1 MAISRMQQP
10 QQIQSG
16 IGSLQDPRQKYFL
29 GKLVKKA
36 TRAVKKI
43 TKSPLGKMAL
53 IGGGLYGLNRFG
65 LGSGAFGKGF
75 LGKEGLLGGL
85 QSKTGFLGNVGNMF
99 RKGGDENEGFSMG
112 RMLAGGLGATALAA
126 PFLMGGGDD
135 EDEGPVETMDPAYQT
150 QRARNYYSGAG
161 DAGAGLD
168 FMPQKKYVMQNFYA
182 ADGGRAGYANGQ
194 LVTPSGDGL
203 RPGYA
208 GDGNFMDGILAAFG
222 KGMGDKI
229 PKMKKDSELSE
240 EEINK
245 IKLAVYATLDK
256 PGGGESEDQSNFG
269 FASRYIDNLGD
280 GLEQF
285 TRPDLGRYIN
295 DFNTKSGI
303 FAEQK
308 AYGGRAGYANGMLVD
323 EDDEEEYI
331 RSGAGMSRRQQKT
344 FLNMGGG
351 AGEAQAEQ
359 MLMMEYVKYKNKGGN
374 LSFEQ
379 FVKAVMQAQQQPE
392 GAGMEQPEAVAMAAN
407 GGRIGYAGGQLVS
420 PSGDGSRPGY
430 AGPLDFFKNLKSGF
444 DQIVS
449 GETSAFLGG
458 DQEKINEFLTQKG
471 YGIDLEPEIIE
482 MIINMNKEGVDTSTI
497 SSITGA
503 DEGSVSNVINMLN
516 MNIEQ
521 KADGGMAG
529 MSVPGYGTPVGTN
542 KFGYPSGGVR
552 VNAAEG
558 GIMATDEASEMIDM
572 GGMEKDYRNEGGFV
586 AMGGKERADD
596 VPARLSKNEFVFTAD
611 AVRNAGGGD
620 IDKGAEVM
628 ENLMSN
634 LEQGGEISEESQG
647 LEGAQAMYDQQQ
659 MLQSRVV

>member
-1 MAISRMQQP
+1 MAISRMQEP

-36 TRAVKKI
+36 GRAVKKVV
-43 TKSPLGKMAL
+43 KSPLGKAAL
-53 IGGGLYGLNRFG
+53 IGGLGFG
-65 LGSGAFGKGF
+65 LGGAKFLGGKGIF
-75 LGKEGLLGGL
+75 AGGQGLSRFSNLLNLVKPAATNISGKKGLLSNLFYDKAGDF
-85 QSKTGFLGNVGNMF
+85 SLG
-99 RKGGDENEGFSMG
+99 RAA
-112 RMLAGGLGATALAA
+112 LTGLGATALAA

-135 EDEGPVETMDPAYQT
+135 EDEGPVEQMDPRLQV
-150 QRARNYYSGAG
+150 QRAKNYYSGAG

-182 ADGGRAGYANGQ
+182 AN
-194 LVTPSGDGL
+194 
-203 RPGYA
+203 
-208 GDGNFMDGILAAFG
+208 
-222 KGMGDKI
+222 
-229 PKMKKDSELSE
+229 
-240 EEINK
+240 
-245 IKLAVYATLDK
+245 
-256 PGGGESEDQSNFG
+256 
-269 FASRYIDNLGD
+269 
-280 GLEQF
+280 
-285 TRPDLGRYIN
+285 
-295 DFNTKSGI
+295 
-303 FAEQK
+303 
-308 AYGGRAGYANGMLVD
+308 GGRAGYANGMLV
-323 EDDEEEYI
+323 EDEEEEFI
-331 RSGAGMSRRQQKT
+331 RSGAGQRIRPQQT

-379 FVKAVMQAQQQPE
+379 FVQAVMQAQQEQQMPE
-392 GAGMEQPEAVAMAAN
+392 GAGMEQPEAVQIAAN
-407 GGRIGYAGGQLVS
+407 GGRIGKQ
-420 PSGDGSRPGY
+420 
-430 AGPLDFFKNLKSGF
+430 
-444 DQIVS
+444 
-449 GETSAFLGG
+449 
-458 DQEKINEFLTQKG
+458 
-471 YGIDLEPEIIE
+471 
-482 MIINMNKEGVDTSTI
+482 
-497 SSITGA
+497 
-503 DEGSVSNVINMLN
+503 
-516 MNIEQ
+516 
-521 KADGGMAG
+521 
-529 MSVPGYGTPVGTN
+529 
-542 KFGYPSGGVR
+542 
-552 VNAAEG
+552 EG